1 LGRGVRS
8 IGKGVRSI
16 GKGGE
21 KHWEVGE
28 KHWEGVGASFAQF
41 GFIDYIKL
49 FIDHEGRKNNIN
61 NYVG

>member
-16 GKGGE
+16 GKG
-21 KHWEVGE
+21 W
-28 KHWEGVGASFAQF
+28 GASFAQF